1 MMCNKKVAT
10 TGSGEGGPM
19 NNMASGA
26 NNPASKAN
34 PKKKDAEVPK
44 PAPTDAAQGRDIEVP
59 EKLKAPPDAISSG
72 IPSKS
77 ALYSTPEEALKKVT
91 EEFGYWT
98 GRLTE
103 TSLQMCYSLIAAD
116 WLIFG
121 SVSGILHS
129 IWAKLSLLSVLL
141 ALGCNVIGAW
151 VLSERM
157 KARIGYGEAD
167 RTRWAKEFEEASG
180 KNVAWPFTDDME
192 VIGMLTRRLKATCT
206 LLGGIFLIV
215 GALRK

>member
-1 MMCNKKVAT
+1 
-10 TGSGEGGPM
+10 M
-19 NNMASGA
+19 NDKAS
-26 NNPASKAN
+26 NLASKDKASEEKARQEKN
-34 PKKKDAEVPK
+34 PKEMKAGAA
-44 PAPTDAAQGRDIEVP
+44 APTDAERAQGTDGRTE
-59 EKLKAPPDAISSG
+59 LKHEPDANSSG
-72 IPSKS
+72 IPPKS

-103 TSLQMCYSLIAAD
+103 TSLQMSYSLIAAD

-121 SVSGILHS
+121 SVNGILHS

-141 ALGCNVIGAW
+141 ALGSNVVGAW

-167 RTRWAKEFEEASG
+167 RTRWAKEFDESAG

-192 VIGMLTRRLKATCT
+192 VIGMSTRRLKATCT
-206 LLGGIFLIV
+206 LLGGVFLIV
-215 GALRK
+215 GALRR